1 MGIFKTSNFFI
12 MNDDEVA
19 IVTLFIPVFIEE
31 HVLKGNRTIR
41 TLDDSDPPIRTLSL
55 DNSDPTFRT
64 IRTPVKDNSDPI
76 F

>member
-31 HVLKGNRTIR
+31 HVLKP
-41 TLDDSDPPIRTLSL
+41 L
-55 DNSDPTFRT
+55 FM
-64 IRTPVKDNSDPI
+64 
-76 F
+76 